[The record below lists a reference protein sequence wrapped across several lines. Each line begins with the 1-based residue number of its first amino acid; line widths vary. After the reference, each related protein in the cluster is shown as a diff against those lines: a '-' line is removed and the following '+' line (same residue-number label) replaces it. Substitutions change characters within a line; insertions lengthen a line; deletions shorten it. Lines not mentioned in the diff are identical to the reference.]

1 MSCSTFPEALNKIIH
16 CLSHIAFLS
25 AVLNKLPVTNLGV
38 FLSLLLE
45 GKMAFIGDVSHC
57 NGHGDASAS
66 EIIASTLCICGHQS
80 ITLLFCE
87 LLPTLTRM
95 TVT

>member
-1 MSCSTFPEALNKIIH
+1 
-16 CLSHIAFLS
+16 
-25 AVLNKLPVTNLGV
+25 
-38 FLSLLLE
+38 
-45 GKMAFIGDVSHC
+45 MAFIRDVSHC

-66 EIIASTLCICGHQS
+66 EIIASTHCICGHQS